1 MSSMKMMM
9 AGAAAAVLVSAACV
23 VPAQA
28 TPGRYTPGG
37 NVTVTVSALGGGCA
51 TVYYPRGGSDAFCGS
66 ESWRQF
72 GIVPGDRFG
81 GNVVSHTGA
90 SVSCR
95 VVDDSSGDTV
105 WADFGYA
112 GDAAVCMR
120 TANR

>member
-1 MSSMKMMM
+1 MSGKKMMI
-9 AGAAAAVLVSAACV
+9 AGAAAAVLVSAAGV

-37 NVTVTVSALGGGCA
+37 NVTVTVTAWGGCA

-66 ESWRQF
+66 ESWQQF

-81 GNVVSHTGA
+81 GNVVSYSGA

-95 VVDDSSGDTV
+95 VVDNSSGDTV
-105 WADFGYA
+105 WADYGYA
-112 GDAAVCMR
+112 GGAALCMR